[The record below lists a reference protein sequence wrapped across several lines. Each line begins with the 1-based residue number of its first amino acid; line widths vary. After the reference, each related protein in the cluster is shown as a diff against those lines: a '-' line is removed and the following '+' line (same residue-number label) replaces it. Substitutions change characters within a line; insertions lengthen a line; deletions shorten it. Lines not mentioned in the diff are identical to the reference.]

1 MPRVCLTCEHPD
13 VVEINELLLKGVPIK
28 TVAERFNL
36 PYDSVRRH
44 KKNHLA
50 EEIRQFKKLKKAGTK
65 EKIKSTIEYY
75 DQFLEYFSQNPD
87 KFFEQMTIKDFL
99 RILEDRSKLLGEEVS
114 PPRIEVVWGAGLG
127 EEMKEEAFVI
137 KIPVRRGKDEKE
149 AND

>member
-1 MPRVCLTCEHPD
+1 MCKTCEHPD
-13 VVEINELLLKGVPIK
+13 LAEINELLLKGVPVK
-28 TVAERFNL
+28 VVAERFNL

-50 EEIRQFKKLKKAGTK
+50 ARIKEIKRKKQSETD
-65 EKIKSTIEYY
+65 EKILSTIEYY
-75 DQFLEYFSQNPD
+75 DKFLEYFSQNPE
-87 KFFEQMTIKDFL
+87 KFFDQMTVKDFL

-137 KIPVRRGKDEKE
+137 KVPIKKKE
-149 AND
+149 MKEE